1 MDLILNGT
9 VTADYLITGFVAS
22 LLVGSLVSGLMTYFI
37 AQIHA
42 NQLRLQDLIFDT
54 APVGVATTDEKLFI
68 TRSNASLS
76 VALGYAPDELAS
88 LTLVDL
94 VHRDETRFTL
104 QTLSQLMTSQS
115 SSVLQKLRFKRKDGE
130 IAWVDLV
137 LSTMINPDGNPSG
150 ILAIITDVTKLHLAD
165 EASRTKSAFLAV
177 MSHEIRTPLNG
188 IAGMLDLIAATE
200 LSPQAT
206 QWIKVARRS
215 SQDLSLILNDLLDLS
230 KLQAGKLVVEE
241 TNFAIADTI
250 DGVVSL
256 LSLRAASLGNQVV
269 AVIAPNVPDW
279 INSDE
284 LRVRQI
290 LLNLVGNAVKFTHAG
305 RIDISVNVVAKEG
318 DQIDLKFEIRD
329 TGIGIAPEFIAN
341 IFEDFTQAETST
353 TRRFGGSGL
362 GLAICRR
369 LVDLLGGQ
377 IGVESTPGRGS
388 IFWFTIQCRIGQ
400 RQIRPIKPKLALSPN
415 RKLKVLVAED
425 NLINQLYM
433 SELLKREGHDFQIAV
448 NGREAVELVATGSFD
463 VVLMDVQMPEMDG
476 PDATRI
482 IRRLPGR
489 AGAVPIIAL
498 TANAFEEQHR
508 DYLAAGMTACVT
520 KPIDI
525 AALNSVLAATVGE
538 PTRSAYRA

>member
-9 VTADYLITGFVAS
+9 VTSDYLITGFVAS
-22 LLVGSLVSGLMTYFI
+22 LLVGSVVSGLMTYFI

-42 NQLRLQDLIFDT
+42 NELRLQDLIFDT

-68 TRSNASLS
+68 LRTNASLS
-76 VALGYAPDELAS
+76 ASLGYTPQEFSS
-88 LTLVDL
+88 LTLADL
-94 VHRDETRFTL
+94 VHRDETRFSV
-104 QTLSQLMTSQS
+104 QMLSRLMTSKS
-115 SSVLQKLRFKRKDGE
+115 STVLQKLKFKRKDVD
-130 IAWVDLV
+130 IVWVDLA
-137 LSTMINPDGNPSG
+137 LSAMKNADGEPSG
-150 ILAIITDVTKLHLAD
+150 ILAIITDVTELHLAD
-165 EASRTKSAFLAV
+165 EASRAKSAFLAI

-188 IAGMLDLIAATE
+188 IAGMLDLIAATD
-200 LSPQAT
+200 LSPQAA
-206 QWIKVARRS
+206 QWLKVARRS

-230 KLQAGKLVVEE
+230 KLQAGKLVAEA
-241 TNFAIADTI
+241 TDFAIADTI

-256 LSLRAASLGNQVV
+256 LSLRASSLGNQISSM
-269 AVIAPNVPDW
+269 IAPNVPVW
-279 INSDE
+279 VQTDE
-284 LRVRQI
+284 LRLRQI

-305 RIDISVNVVAKEG
+305 QIDISLNAIAHEG
-318 DQIDLKFEIRD
+318 DHVVLKFEVRD
-329 TGIGIAPEFIAN
+329 TGIGIAPEFIAD

-369 LVDLLGGQ
+369 LVELLGGQ

-388 IFWFTIQCRIGQ
+388 IFWFTMRCRVGQ
-400 RQIRPIKPKLALSPN
+400 PKTRPIKLRPALSPN

-425 NLINQLYM
+425 NLVNQLYM
-433 SELLKREGHDFQIAV
+433 SELLKREGHEFQIAV
-448 NGREAVELVATGSFD
+448 NGREAVELVATGDFD

-482 IRRLPGR
+482 IRRLAGR

-508 DYLAAGMTACVT
+508 EYIAAGMTSCVS
-520 KPIDI
+520 KPIDLTV
-525 AALNSVLAATVGE
+525 LNAVLAAAIGE
-538 PTRSAYRA
+538 SNLTS

>member
-9 VTADYLITGFVAS
+9 VTSDYLITGFVAS
-22 LLVGSLVSGLMTYFI
+22 LMVGSVVSGLMTYFL

-68 TRSNASLS
+68 LRTNASLS
-76 VALGYAPDELAS
+76 SALGYRPEEFS
-88 LTLVDL
+88 CLTLADL
-94 VHRDETRFTL
+94 VHRDETRFTV
-104 QTLSQLMTSQS
+104 QMLSRIMTSKS
-115 SSVLQKLRFKRKDGE
+115 STVLQKLRFKNKDGG
-130 IAWVDLV
+130 IVWVDLA
-137 LSTMINPDGNPSG
+137 LSAMMNADGNPSG
-150 ILAIITDVTKLHLAD
+150 ILAIMTDVTELHLAD

-188 IAGMLDLIAATE
+188 ISGMLDLMAATD
-200 LSPQAT
+200 LSPQAS
-206 QWIKVARRS
+206 QWLKVARRS

-230 KLQAGKLVVEE
+230 KLQAGKLVPEA
-241 TNFAIADTI
+241 TDFAIADTI

-256 LSLRAASLGNQVV
+256 LSLRAASLDNQVSSM
-269 AVIAPNVPDW
+269 IAANVPVW
-279 INSDE
+279 IKTDE
-284 LRVRQI
+284 LRLRQI

-305 RIDISVNVVAKEG
+305 QIDISLNAIAREG
-318 DQIDLKFEIRD
+318 DQVVLKFEIRD
-329 TGIGIAPEFIAN
+329 TGIGIAPEFITD

-369 LVDLLGGQ
+369 LVELLGGQ

-388 IFWFTIQCRIGQ
+388 IFWFTMQCRIGQ
-400 RQIRPIKPKLALSPN
+400 PQSRPIKLRPALSPN

-425 NLINQLYM
+425 NLVNQLYM
-433 SELLKREGHDFQIAV
+433 SELLKREGHEFQIAV
-448 NGREAVELVATGSFD
+448 NGREAVELVATGGFD

-482 IRRLPGR
+482 IRRLPGS
-489 AGAVPIIAL
+489 ANAVPIIAL
-498 TANAFEEQHR
+498 TANAFEGQHR
-508 DYLAAGMTACVT
+508 EYMAAGMTSCVS
-520 KPIDI
+520 KPIDLAI
-525 AALNSVLAATVGE
+525 LNAALAAAIGE
-538 PTRSAYRA
+538 SNLTN